1 MCLLTNIAAAE
12 LIPFCFG
19 EIINDFNILECVV
32 LARVILIPGSK
43 DENLDPVCCK
53 QRGVLL
59 VHQILLGLFHSNYYL
74 S

>member
-32 LARVILIPGSK
+32 LAK
-43 DENLDPVCCK
+43 
-53 QRGVLL
+53 
-59 VHQILLGLFHSNYYL
+59 SNFDTRL
-74 S
+74 KR